1 MAQPIINVAHRPTS
15 VLILVA
21 KSGSAANWVMLR
33 AEAVGE
39 IPAQTVRV
47 AKAAFPKGSTVI
59 KLRDAFGTLYQD
71 EDFAPLFSTLGQ
83 PALAPWRLALITVF
97 QFLENLSDRQA
108 ADAVRGRLDWKY
120 ALGLELED
128 PGFDRSVLSEFRARL
143 ARERAEQLL
152 LDKMLTH
159 FREAGLLKV
168 RGHARTDSTHVLA
181 SVRQLHKLEMVGE
194 TVRAALNGV
203 AAESPEWLA
212 ERFKPE
218 WIERYDHRVEDYR
231 LPKGKAARDA
241 YGLAVAE
248 DGYIM
253 LDALDSPGAPPELQ
267 ELSAIA
273 TLRACWEQYFV
284 REGRRIRWRTAAE
297 LRPSG
302 ERLNSPYDPEACYS
316 TRRDTAWIGYKV
328 HLTETCDA
336 DSVHLVTHV
345 ETTGSVIP
353 DVTST
358 TEVHDTLAS
367 KDLLPDTHIVDKG
380 YTDADLLASSLT
392 KHGITLVGPVRKNS
406 SWQARAGQG
415 FDTSQFQI
423 DWDAERVTCPR
434 EQHSTS
440 WTLSNRY
447 AEADFE
453 RIHVQF
459 DRRDCAAC
467 HVRALCTK
475 SPQAPRKLVLQP
487 RAQQGALRQAR
498 DFIGSEAWSALY
510 RERAGIEGTLSQGIR
525 SLGLRQTRYRGL
537 AKTSLQ
543 NTAIG
548 AAINVVR
555 VVDWL
560 NDKPRAAT
568 RQARFARFAA

>member
-1 MAQPIINVAHRPTS
+1 
-15 VLILVA
+15 
-21 KSGSAANWVMLR
+21 MLR
-33 AEAVGE
+33 PEVVSE

-47 AKAAFPKGSTVI
+47 VKAAFPKGSTVI
-59 KLRDAFGTLYQD
+59 KLRDAFGAFYQD
-71 EDFAPLFSTLGQ
+71 EDFAPFFSNLGQ

-128 PGFDRSVLSEFRARL
+128 PGFHFSVLGEFRARL
-143 ARERAEQLL
+143 VENKAEQML
-152 LDKMLTH
+152 LDKMLVH

-181 SVRQLHKLEMVGE
+181 SVRQLHKLEMAGE
-194 TVRAALNGV
+194 TVRAALNGL
-203 AAESPEWLA
+203 AAAVPEWL
-212 ERFKPE
+212 EGHIKPE
-218 WIERYDHRVEDYR
+218 WVERYGHRVEDYR

-241 YGLAVAE
+241 YGLVVAE
-248 DGYIM
+248 DGYTL
-253 LDALDSPGAPPELQ
+253 LDALELSSAPRELQ
-267 ELSAIA
+267 ELGAVV

-316 TRRDTAWIGYKV
+316 TRRDIAWIGYKV
-328 HLTETCDA
+328 HLTETCSP

-345 ETTGSVIP
+345 ETTSAVVQ

-358 TEVHDTLAS
+358 AKVHDALAG

-380 YTDADLLASSLT
+380 YTDAELLASSLT
-392 KHGITLVGPVRKNS
+392 KHGVRLVGPVRKNS
-406 SWQARAGQG
+406 SWQALAGQG
-415 FDTSQFQI
+415 FDMSQFQV
-423 DWDAERVTCPR
+423 DWETQTVTCPR
-434 EQHSTS
+434 GQHSVYWKLASTPS
-440 WTLSNRY
+440 PLKK
-447 AEADFE
+447 
-453 RIHVQF
+453 IHVQF
-459 DRRDCAAC
+459 DRRNCAAC
-467 HVRALCTK
+467 PARARCTK
-475 SPQAPRKLVLQP
+475 SPKAPRKLVLQP
-487 RAQQGALRQAR
+487 QAEQEALRQAR
-498 DFIGSEAWSALY
+498 DFIGTEAWSALY

-525 SLGLRQTRYRGL
+525 SSGLRQTRYRGL

-548 AAINVVR
+548 AAINVAR
-555 VVDWL
+555 VVSWL
-560 NDKPRAAT
+560 DGKPQTST
-568 RQARFARFAA
+568 RQPRFTRLAA

>member
-1 MAQPIINVAHRPTS
+1 
-15 VLILVA
+15 
-21 KSGSAANWVMLR
+21 
-33 AEAVGE
+33 
-39 IPAQTVRV
+39 
-47 AKAAFPKGSTVI
+47 
-59 KLRDAFGTLYQD
+59 
-71 EDFAPLFSTLGQ
+71 
-83 PALAPWRLALITVF
+83 
-97 QFLENLSDRQA
+97 
-108 ADAVRGRLDWKY
+108 
-120 ALGLELED
+120 
-128 PGFDRSVLSEFRARL
+128 
-143 ARERAEQLL
+143 
-152 LDKMLTH
+152 
-159 FREAGLLKV
+159 
-168 RGHARTDSTHVLA
+168 
-181 SVRQLHKLEMVGE
+181 MVGE
-194 TVRAALNGV
+194 TLRAALNGV

-218 WIERYDHRVEDYR
+218 WIERYNHRVEDYR

-248 DGYIM
+248 DGYIL
-253 LDALDSPGAPPELQ
+253 LDALDSPGALPELQ
-267 ELSAIA
+267 ELSAIV
-273 TLRACWEQYFV
+273 TPRACWEHPFV
-284 REGRRIRWRTAAE
+284 REGRKIRWRTASE
-297 LRPSG
+297 LKPSG
-302 ERLNSPYDPEACYS
+302 ERLNSPYDPEACYWP
-316 TRRDTAWIGYKV
+316 RHDTAWIGYKV

-345 ETTGSVIP
+345 ETTSSVIQ

-358 TEVHDTLAS
+358 AGVHNALAS

-380 YTDADLLASSLT
+380 YTDADLLATSLT
-392 KHGITLVGPVRKNS
+392 EHGIRLVGPVRKNS
-406 SWQARAGQG
+406 GWQALAGQG

-423 DWDAERVTCPR
+423 DWETQTVTCPR
-434 EQHSTS
+434 GQHSTS

-447 AEADFE
+447 TEADFR

-487 RAQQGALRQAR
+487 RAQQEALRQAR
-498 DFIGSEAWSALY
+498 EAWSALY

-543 NTAIG
+543 NTAIA

-555 VVDWL
+555 VVNWL

-568 RQARFARFAA
+568 RQARFARLAA

>member
-1 MAQPIINVAHRPTS
+1 
-15 VLILVA
+15 
-21 KSGSAANWVMLR
+21 MLR
-33 AEAVGE
+33 PEAVGE

-59 KLRDAFGTLYQD
+59 KLRDAFGTFYQD
-71 EDFAPLFSTLGQ
+71 EDFAPFFSNLGQ

-128 PGFDRSVLSEFRARL
+128 PGFDRSVLSEFRTRL
-143 ARERAEQLL
+143 ARERAEQML
-152 LDKMLTH
+152 LDKMLAH
-159 FREAGLLKV
+159 FREAGLLKL
-168 RGHARTDSTHVLA
+168 RGHARTDSTHALA

-194 TVRAALNGV
+194 TVRAALNGL

-212 ERFKPE
+212 ERIKPE
-218 WIERYDHRVEDYR
+218 WVERYGHRVEDYR
-231 LPKGKAARDA
+231 LPKGKAARQA

-248 DGYIM
+248 DGYIL
-253 LDALDSPGAPPELQ
+253 LDALASSDAPQRLQ
-267 ELSAIA
+267 ELTAVL

-284 REGRRIRWRTAAE
+284 RENKKIRWRTASE
-297 LRPSG
+297 LKPSG

-316 TRRDTAWIGYKV
+316 TRRETAWIGYKV
-328 HLTETCDA
+328 HFTETCDA
-336 DSVHLVTHV
+336 DGVHLVTHV
-345 ETTGSVIP
+345 ETTSSVIQ
-353 DVTST
+353 DVTRT
-358 TEVHDTLAS
+358 ADIHNALARKS
-367 KDLLPDTHIVDKG
+367 LLPETHIVDKG

-392 KHGITLVGPVRKNS
+392 EHSITLVGPVRKNS

-415 FDTSQFQI
+415 FDTSQFQV

-434 EQHSTS
+434 GQHSTS

-447 AEADFE
+447 AEADFR

-459 DRRDCAAC
+459 DQCDCAAC
-467 HVRALCTK
+467 PVRALCTK
-475 SPQAPRKLVLQP
+475 SPKAPRKLVLQP
-487 RAQQGALRQAR
+487 QAQQEALRQAR
-498 DFIGSEAWSALY
+498 NFVGSEAWSALY
-510 RERAGIEGTLSQGIR
+510 RERAGIEGTLSQGTR

-548 AAINVVR
+548 TAINVAR

-560 NDKPRAAT
+560 NTKPRAAT
-568 RQARFARFAA
+568 RQARFARLAA

>member
-1 MAQPIINVAHRPTS
+1 
-15 VLILVA
+15 
-21 KSGSAANWVMLR
+21 MLR
-33 AEAVGE
+33 PEAIGE
-39 IPAQTVRV
+39 IPAQTVRI
-47 AKAAFPKGSTVI
+47 AKAAFPRGSTVI
-59 KLRDAFGTLYQD
+59 KLRDAFGALYQD
-71 EDFAPLFSTLGQ
+71 EDFAPFFSSLGQ
-83 PALAPWRLALITVF
+83 PALAPWRLALVTVF

-128 PGFDRSVLSEFRARL
+128 SGFDRSVLSEFRTRL
-143 ARERAEQLL
+143 AREHAEQLL
-152 LDKMLTH
+152 LDKMLAH

-181 SVRQLHKLEMVGE
+181 SVRQLHKLEMAGE
-194 TVRAALNGV
+194 TVRAALNGL
-203 AAESPEWLA
+203 AAASPEWL
-212 ERFKPE
+212 EGHIKPE
-218 WIERYDHRVEDYR
+218 WVERYAHRVEDYR

-248 DGYIM
+248 DGYVL
-253 LDALDSPGAPPELQ
+253 LDTLTLSSVPRELR
-267 ELSAIA
+267 ELSAVV

-316 TRRDTAWIGYKV
+316 TRRETAWIGYKV
-328 HLTETCDA
+328 HFTETCDPETA
-336 DSVHLVTHV
+336 HLVTHV
-345 ETTGSVIP
+345 ETTRSVIQ

-358 TEVHDTLAS
+358 ADIHDALAR
-367 KDLLPDTHIVDKG
+367 KNLLPGTHIVDKG

-392 KHGITLVGPVRKNS
+392 EHGITLVGPVRKNS

-415 FDTSQFQI
+415 FDTSQFQVN
-423 DWDAERVTCPR
+423 WDAERVTCPQG
-434 EQHSTS
+434 QHSTS

-447 AEADFE
+447 AEADFR

-467 HVRALCTK
+467 PVRALCTK
-475 SPQAPRKLVLQP
+475 SPKAPRKLVLQP
-487 RAQQGALRQAR
+487 RAQQEALRQAR
-498 DFIGSEAWSALY
+498 NFVGSEAWSALY

-525 SLGLRQTRYRGL
+525 VAGLRQIRYRGL

-548 AAINVVR
+548 AAINVAR

-560 NDKPRAAT
+560 NTKPRTAT
-568 RQARFARFAA
+568 RQARFARLAA

>member
-1 MAQPIINVAHRPTS
+1 MLV
-15 VLILVA
+15 ILVA
-21 KSGSAANWVMLR
+21 KSRVIANWVMLR
-33 AEAVGE
+33 PETVGE
-39 IPAQTVRV
+39 IPAQTARV

-59 KLRDAFGTLYQD
+59 KLRDAFGALYQD
-71 EDFAPLFSTLGQ
+71 EDFAPFFSNLGQ
-83 PALAPWRLALITVF
+83 PALAPWRLALVTVF

-143 ARERAEQLL
+143 VKNKAQQML
-152 LDKMLTH
+152 LDKMLVH

-168 RGHARTDSTHVLA
+168 RGHTRTDSTHVLA

-194 TVRAALNGV
+194 TVRAALNGL
-203 AAESPEWLA
+203 AATAPEWL
-212 ERFKPE
+212 EGHIKPE
-218 WIERYDHRVEDYR
+218 WVERYGHRVEDYR

-241 YGLAVAE
+241 YGLVVAE
-248 DGYIM
+248 DGYTL
-253 LDALDSPGAPPELQ
+253 LDALELPETPPELLG
-267 ELSAIA
+267 LSAVV
-273 TLRACWEQYFV
+273 TLRACWEQYFI
-284 REGRRIRWRTAAE
+284 REDKRIRWRTASE

-302 ERLNSPYDPEACYS
+302 ERMNSPYDPEACYS
-316 TRRDTAWIGYKV
+316 TRRDIAWIGYKV
-328 HLTETCDA
+328 HLTETCSP

-345 ETTGSVIP
+345 ETTGSVIQ

-358 TEVHDTLAS
+358 TEVHDALAS

-380 YTDADLLASSLT
+380 YTDADLLTTSLT
-392 KHGITLVGPVRKNS
+392 EHGIRLVGPVRKNS

-415 FDTSQFQI
+415 FDASQFQI

-434 EQHSTS
+434 GQHSTS

-447 AEADFE
+447 AEANFE

-467 HVRALCTK
+467 RVRALCTK
-475 SPQAPRKLVLQP
+475 SPEAPRKLVLQP
-487 RAQQGALRQAR
+487 RAQQEALRQAR
-498 DFIGSEAWSALY
+498 AFIGSEAWSALY

-548 AAINVVR
+548 AAINVTR
-555 VVDWL
+555 VVNWL
-560 NDKPRAAT
+560 DCKPRAPT
-568 RQARFARFAA
+568 RQPRFTRLAL

>member
-1 MAQPIINVAHRPTS
+1 
-15 VLILVA
+15 
-21 KSGSAANWVMLR
+21 MLR
-33 AEAVGE
+33 PEVVGE
-39 IPAQTVRV
+39 IPTQTVRV
-47 AKAAFPKGSTVI
+47 AKAAFPKSSTVI

-83 PALAPWRLALITVF
+83 PALSPWRLALITVF
-97 QFLENLSDRQA
+97 QFLENLSDRQT

-152 LDKMLTH
+152 LDKMLAH
-159 FREAGLLKV
+159 FRGAGLLKV

-194 TVRAALNGV
+194 TLRAALNGV
-203 AAESPEWLA
+203 AATAPEWL
-212 ERFKPE
+212 EGHIKPE
-218 WIERYDHRVEDYR
+218 WVERYGHRVEDYR

-241 YGLAVAE
+241 YGLGIAE
-248 DGYIM
+248 DGYVL
-253 LDALDSPGAPPELQ
+253 LDALGLSSSPRELQ
-267 ELSAIA
+267 ELTAVV
-273 TLRACWEQYFV
+273 TLRACWKQYFA
-284 REGRRIRWRTAAE
+284 REGRRIRWRTASE
-297 LRPSG
+297 LKPSG

-345 ETTGSVIP
+345 ETTSSVIQ

-358 TEVHDTLAS
+358 AGVHNALAR
-367 KDLLPDTHIVDKG
+367 KNLLPDTHIVDKG
-380 YTDADLLASSLT
+380 YTDADLLATSLT
-392 KHGITLVGPVRKNS
+392 EHGIRLVGPVRKNS

-423 DWDAERVTCPR
+423 DWETQTVTCPR
-434 EQHSTS
+434 GQHSTS

-447 AEADFE
+447 AEADFK

-467 HVRALCTK
+467 PVRALCTK
-475 SPQAPRKLVLQP
+475 SPKAPRKLVLQP
-487 RAQQGALRQAR
+487 QAQQEALRQAR
-498 DFIGSEAWSALY
+498 DFIGSEAWFALY

-525 SLGLRQTRYRGL
+525 ASGLRQTRYRGL

-548 AAINVVR
+548 AAINVSR
-555 VVDWL
+555 VVSWL
-560 NDKPRAAT
+560 DGKPRAAT
-568 RQARFARFAA
+568 RQARFTRLAA